1 MRYVVRYH
9 GHVQGVG
16 FRATCTMLASDL
28 DVHGF
33 VKNQPDGSVLL
44 DVDGAQG
51 DLKQLLRRIE
61 AELDNRIESFT
72 IDELPSLGRSGG
84 LKIAY

>member
-1 MRYVVRYH
+1 MRYVVRYQ

-16 FRATCTMLASDL
+16 FRATCLMLARDL

-33 VKNQPDGSVLL
+33 VKNQSDGSVVL
-44 DVDGAQG
+44 DVDGAPS

-61 AELDNRIESFT
+61 VELDNRIDAFT
-72 IDELPSLGRSGG
+72 IDELPSQQRSGG
-84 LKIAY
+84 LKIA